1 MEIKGI
7 TKEQKNA
14 VFAVYTSLYDE
25 YMRWYRK
32 RPKNS
37 YDKAVKKFAL
47 KHWKEHLL
55 NLQIIIRDVLK
66 IDATFKEFK
75 GE

>member
-14 VFAVYTSLYDE
+14 VFAAYTSLYDE

-32 RPKNS
+32 RPKDS
-37 YDKAVKKFAL
+37 YDKAAKKIAL

-55 NLQIIIRDVLK
+55 NLQAIIRDVLK
-66 IDATFKEFK
+66 IDATFKELK